1 MKNVFHNVVKD
12 FGEEWDKF
20 NYSDNEKEN
29 LYLFSKYFDI
39 FPKNKFNYK
48 NLNCLDVGCGSGR
61 WAKILAKRV
70 KHITLLDPSNK
81 ALNVAKKNLTDV
93 KNVKFINKSVGDMNF
108 KKKFD
113 FIYSLGVLHHIPDV
127 NGAIKMI
134 AKNLK
139 KGKPFL
145 IYLYYNLDNKP
156 LYYKFVWKLSE
167 LVRAIVSKLP
177 FKIKYYVCNLIAV
190 FIYYPLA
197 LLAKSMKF
205 LRFRHELIPLG
216 QYHDKSFYVMRTDAL
231 DRFGTKF
238 EKRFSKKQIKSILEK
253 NGFKN
258 IKFSPNEPYWHAIA
272 IKK

>member
-1 MKNVFHNVVKD
+1 
-12 FGEEWDKF
+12 
-20 NYSDNEKEN
+20 
-29 LYLFSKYFDI
+29 
-39 FPKNKFNYK
+39 
-48 NLNCLDVGCGSGR
+48 
-61 WAKILAKRV
+61 
-70 KHITLLDPSNK
+70 
-81 ALNVAKKNLTDV
+81 
-93 KNVKFINKSVGDMNF
+93 
-108 KKKFD
+108 
-113 FIYSLGVLHHIPDV
+113 
-127 NGAIKMI
+127 MI

-139 KGKPFL
+139 KGNLL

-177 FKIKYYVCNLIAV
+177 LKIKYYVYNLIAV

-238 EKRFSKKQIKSILEK
+238 EKDFQA
-253 NGFKN
+253 N
-258 IKFSPNEPYWHAIA
+258 
-272 IKK
+272 